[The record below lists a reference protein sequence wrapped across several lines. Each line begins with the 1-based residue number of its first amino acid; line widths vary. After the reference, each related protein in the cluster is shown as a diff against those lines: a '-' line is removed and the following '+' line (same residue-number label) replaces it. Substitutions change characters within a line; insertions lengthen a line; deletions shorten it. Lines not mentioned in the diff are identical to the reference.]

1 MKNIQNSSPEPDRK
15 IARPASIIF
24 MSLAWFGMAALLIY
38 LFVLWPTPVIFL
50 YIWFDVLLALFL
62 VPLVLIPIQVVR
74 YFMQKRP

>member
-1 MKNIQNSSPEPDRK
+1 
-15 IARPASIIF
+15 
-24 MSLAWFGMAALLIY
+24 MAALLIY